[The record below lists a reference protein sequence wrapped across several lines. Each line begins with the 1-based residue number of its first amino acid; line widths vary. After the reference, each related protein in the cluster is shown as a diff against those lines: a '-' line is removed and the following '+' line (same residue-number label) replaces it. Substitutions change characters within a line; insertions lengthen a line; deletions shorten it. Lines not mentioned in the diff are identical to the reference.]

1 MTDYPPLTLMF
12 ICEQCDEMFVEVD
25 HGCPPIQEYTG
36 KIVVGKV
43 SYDEP
48 NDEEDGW

>member
-25 HGCPPIQEYTG
+25 HGCPPVQEVQYKLVIG
-36 KIVVGKV
+36 EVRNGEL
-43 SYDEP
+43 DE
-48 NDEEDGW
+48 DFDD